1 VTAPSVN
8 GVSSFSSYRAAWQDG
23 ERVFLRERRDF
34 AGRHQAVLVVLPATE
49 HPTLNDLNRLVHEFD
64 LKDYLDDAWAVR
76 PLELVR
82 EHGTTML
89 VLADP
94 GGEPLQRLIKSPIE
108 LQLFLR
114 LAISLSAAV
123 GRLHD
128 RGLIHKD
135 IKPANVIV
143 NPGTGRAWLTGFGI
157 ASRLPRERQP
167 PEPPEYIAGTL
178 AYMAP
183 EQTGRMNRS
192 IDSRSDLYSLGVTFY
207 EMLTGCLPFT
217 ASDPMELMHCHI
229 ARNAVPPVERLKDIP
244 AVVSEITM
252 KLLAKTAEQ
261 RYQTGAAVERD
272 LRRCLVEWKER
283 RRIDEF
289 PLGEHDTP
297 RRLIIPE
304 KLYGRESEINTLLA
318 SFDRVVAGNKTEL
331 VLISGYSG
339 VGKSSVVNELHKLL
353 VSRRGLFASGK
364 FDQHKHDIPYATLA
378 QAFQSLVRPLL
389 GKSQAEL
396 QDWRNAMQE
405 ALGPNGLLIIDIV
418 PELALI
424 IGEQPQVPELPP
436 QDTQRRFQLVLRKFI
451 AVFARPECPLVLFL
465 DDLQWGDVAT
475 LDLIEDLL
483 TSDTRSLLLIGAYR
497 DNEVNSTHPLMRKLQ
512 GLRAAGAG
520 VLEIIIQPLTL
531 EDLRQLIADSL
542 YCEPQRITSLAKLV
556 HDKTAGNPFF
566 AIQFVSSLAEDGLL
580 TLDPRYHRWSW
591 DLIRIR
597 TKGYSD
603 NVADLMV
610 AKLNRLS
617 NKTQKALQHVAC
629 LGNSVEFPL
638 AAIVFQNS
646 REDMHKDLLE
656 AVKQALIFRTKTS
669 YSFLHDRVQEAAYS
683 LIPERSR
690 AATHLRIGNLLVSHT
705 PPEKLEERIFEIVN
719 QLTRGVGLITS
730 RKERERLAELNL
742 IAAKRAKVSA
752 AYDSALKYLVAGAAL
767 LMKDPLEHPHD
778 LYFQLELNRAECEFL
793 TGQLAAADERLD
805 GLSSRATN
813 NVELASVACLRMDL
827 YITLDRS
834 DRAVDVFL
842 DYLKNLGVEWSAHPS
857 DEQGLREY
865 EGIWSRLGSREI
877 EELVNVPLT
886 SDSTCLATLDVL
898 TKALPPVMFRNAN
911 LGALAIC
918 RAVNLS
924 LEHGFS
930 DGTSFAFVYLGMIAG
945 PHFGN
950 YDAGFRFGQLGY
962 ELVERRGLKRFQ
974 ARTYMCFGSHV
985 MLWTRHVRAC
995 RAVIHRAFEAA
1006 NRIGDLTFAAYSC
1019 NNVNTNLLA
1028 AGDPL
1033 AEAQRKVEFALHFAE
1048 KSKFGLVID
1057 IVTAQ
1062 HKLIQTLTGQTPI
1075 FGSFNNALFDEVQ
1088 FERHLS
1094 DDPAALPECFYWIR
1108 KMQARFFAGDYD
1120 SAVDASLK
1128 AQPLLWTAP
1137 SNFEMTEYHFYGALS
1152 RAAAFDFATLER
1164 RQIHFEALTAHYMP
1178 LQVWAENC
1186 PENFENRAALVG
1198 AEIARLEGRMLDAE
1212 RLYEQAIG
1220 SARASGF
1227 VHNEGLSHEVAARF
1241 YEARGFRRIAEAY
1254 LQDARDCYA
1263 RWGAIGKVRQLEQ
1276 LYPHLK
1282 DKMPP
1287 PDLTSTIVAP
1297 VEHLDLATVIKVSE
1311 AISSEIIPQRLID
1324 TILRTAIEHMGAQ
1337 RGLLI
1342 LAQDDKLRIG
1352 AEATTDG
1359 TSITVH
1365 LRDTSLAGAA
1375 LPMSIVHYVV
1385 RTQENVILDDASTQN
1400 QFAADTYIFQY
1411 HARSVLCVPL
1421 LNQGKL
1427 IGLLYLE
1434 NNLAPYVFT
1443 SGRMAV
1449 LKLLASEA
1457 AMSLANTRL
1466 YNDLQKREARVRRL
1480 VDSNIIGIF
1489 IWCFDGRLVD
1499 ANDAFLRIVG
1509 YSREDFVTGGLH
1521 WKDLTPVE
1529 WRDEDNRRASE
1540 LRMTGVSHPYEKE
1553 YFRKDGG
1560 RVPVLV
1566 GAALFEENGDEG
1578 VAFVVDLTDQKKAD
1592 EAARES
1598 EERYRQVQMELVH
1611 ANRILIMGQL
1621 SASIGHEINHPIAA
1635 AIGNAG
1641 AALRW
1646 LRHQPP
1652 NLEEVRMALE
1662 RIMENGIRAGKVID
1676 HIRALA
1682 KKAPLGRDSFEINK
1696 VILEIMVL
1704 TRSEMAKNAIS
1715 VRTQFGEDL
1724 LPIRGDRVQVQ
1735 QVILNIVINAIDAMS
1750 KTSEGPRDLLIS
1762 TRKTETDDVLVSV
1775 QDSGP
1780 GFSPES
1786 AERLFDAFYTTKP
1799 NGLGIGLS
1807 ICLSIIEAH
1816 QGQLWA
1822 TPNVPRGAVFQFT
1835 LPPYSI

>member
-1 VTAPSVN
+1 
-8 GVSSFSSYRAAWQDG
+8 
-23 ERVFLRERRDF
+23 
-34 AGRHQAVLVVLPATE
+34 
-49 HPTLNDLNRLVHEFD
+49 
-64 LKDYLDDAWAVR
+64 
-76 PLELVR
+76 
-82 EHGTTML
+82 
-89 VLADP
+89 
-94 GGEPLQRLIKSPIE
+94 
-108 LQLFLR
+108 
-114 LAISLSAAV
+114 
-123 GRLHD
+123 
-128 RGLIHKD
+128 
-135 IKPANVIV
+135 
-143 NPGTGRAWLTGFGI
+143 
-157 ASRLPRERQP
+157 
-167 PEPPEYIAGTL
+167 
-178 AYMAP
+178 
-183 EQTGRMNRS
+183 
-192 IDSRSDLYSLGVTFY
+192 
-207 EMLTGCLPFT
+207 
-217 ASDPMELMHCHI
+217 
-229 ARNAVPPVERLKDIP
+229 
-244 AVVSEITM
+244 
-252 KLLAKTAEQ
+252 
-261 RYQTGAAVERD
+261 
-272 LRRCLVEWKER
+272 
-283 RRIDEF
+283 
-289 PLGEHDTP
+289 
-297 RRLIIPE
+297 
-304 KLYGRESEINTLLA
+304 
-318 SFDRVVAGNKTEL
+318 
-331 VLISGYSG
+331 
-339 VGKSSVVNELHKLL
+339 
-353 VSRRGLFASGK
+353 
-364 FDQHKHDIPYATLA
+364 
-378 QAFQSLVRPLL
+378 
-389 GKSQAEL
+389 
-396 QDWRNAMQE
+396 
-405 ALGPNGLLIIDIV
+405 
-418 PELALI
+418 
-424 IGEQPQVPELPP
+424 
-436 QDTQRRFQLVLRKFI
+436 
-451 AVFARPECPLVLFL
+451 
-465 DDLQWGDVAT
+465 
-475 LDLIEDLL
+475 
-483 TSDTRSLLLIGAYR
+483 
-497 DNEVNSTHPLMRKLQ
+497 
-512 GLRAAGAG
+512 
-520 VLEIIIQPLTL
+520 
-531 EDLRQLIADSL
+531 
-542 YCEPQRITSLAKLV
+542 
-556 HDKTAGNPFF
+556 
-566 AIQFVSSLAEDGLL
+566 
-580 TLDPRYHRWSW
+580 
-591 DLIRIR
+591 
-597 TKGYSD
+597 
-603 NVADLMV
+603 
-610 AKLNRLS
+610 
-617 NKTQKALQHVAC
+617 
-629 LGNSVEFPL
+629 
-638 AAIVFQNS
+638 
-646 REDMHKDLLE
+646 
-656 AVKQALIFRTKTS
+656 
-669 YSFLHDRVQEAAYS
+669 
-683 LIPERSR
+683 
-690 AATHLRIGNLLVSHT
+690 
-705 PPEKLEERIFEIVN
+705 
-719 QLTRGVGLITS
+719 
-730 RKERERLAELNL
+730 
-742 IAAKRAKVSA
+742 
-752 AYDSALKYLVAGAAL
+752 
-767 LMKDPLEHPHD
+767 
-778 LYFQLELNRAECEFL
+778 
-793 TGQLAAADERLD
+793 
-805 GLSSRATN
+805 
-813 NVELASVACLRMDL
+813 
-827 YITLDRS
+827 
-834 DRAVDVFL
+834 
-842 DYLKNLGVEWSAHPS
+842 
-857 DEQGLREY
+857 
-865 EGIWSRLGSREI
+865 
-877 EELVNVPLT
+877 
-886 SDSTCLATLDVL
+886 
-898 TKALPPVMFRNAN
+898 
-911 LGALAIC
+911 
-918 RAVNLS
+918 
-924 LEHGFS
+924 
-930 DGTSFAFVYLGMIAG
+930 
-945 PHFGN
+945 
-950 YDAGFRFGQLGY
+950 
-962 ELVERRGLKRFQ
+962 
-974 ARTYMCFGSHV
+974 
-985 MLWTRHVRAC
+985 
-995 RAVIHRAFEAA
+995 
-1006 NRIGDLTFAAYSC
+1006 
-1019 NNVNTNLLA
+1019 
-1028 AGDPL
+1028 
-1033 AEAQRKVEFALHFAE
+1033 
-1048 KSKFGLVID
+1048 
-1057 IVTAQ
+1057 
-1062 HKLIQTLTGQTPI
+1062 
-1075 FGSFNNALFDEVQ
+1075 
-1088 FERHLS
+1088 
-1094 DDPAALPECFYWIR
+1094 
-1108 KMQARFFAGDYD
+1108 
-1120 SAVDASLK
+1120 
-1128 AQPLLWTAP
+1128 
-1137 SNFEMTEYHFYGALS
+1137 
-1152 RAAAFDFATLER
+1152 
-1164 RQIHFEALTAHYMP
+1164 
-1178 LQVWAENC
+1178 VWAENC

-1198 AEIARLEGRMLDAE
+1198 AEIARLEGRVLDAE

-1287 PDLTSTIVAP
+1287 PDPTSTIVAP

-1662 RIMENGIRAGKVID
+1662 RITDNGIRAGKVID

-1682 KKAPLGRDSFEINK
+1682 KKAPLGRDSVEINK

-1750 KTSEGPRDLLIS
+1750 ETSEGPRDLLIS